1 MDPWLTVDLEEHFWM
16 LPLKLYCGRRTYFSV
31 SIWVMIIDIAVTS
44 LCFCNGICARNH
56 SRWLFS
62 HLSKFCLMAGIFLGL
77 KSLKK
82 KEIIGLKSRVFVSL
96 ALCCFVS
103 C

>member
-1 MDPWLTVDLEEHFWM
+1 
-16 LPLKLYCGRRTYFSV
+16 
-31 SIWVMIIDIAVTS
+31 MIIDIAVTS

-62 HLSKFCLMAGIFLGL
+62 HLLKFCLMVGIFLGL
-77 KSLKK
+77 KSPKK
-82 KEIIGLKSRVFVSL
+82 KILGLKSRVLVSL

>member
-1 MDPWLTVDLEEHFWM
+1 
-16 LPLKLYCGRRTYFSV
+16 
-31 SIWVMIIDIAVTS
+31 MIIDIAVTS

-62 HLSKFCLMAGIFLGL
+62 HLLKFCLMVGIFLGL

-82 KEIIGLKSRVFVSL
+82 KNSWSQVSGLGVFGIMLFCILLKLLWIVSFTQFL
-96 ALCCFVS
+96 GFRLFRR
-103 C
+103 